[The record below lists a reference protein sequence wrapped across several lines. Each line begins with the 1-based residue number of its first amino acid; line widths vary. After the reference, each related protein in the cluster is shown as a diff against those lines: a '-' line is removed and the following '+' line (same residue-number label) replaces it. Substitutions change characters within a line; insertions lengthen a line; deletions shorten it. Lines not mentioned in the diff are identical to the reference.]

1 MNCDAE
7 AQAKQ
12 GVYNMIN
19 QKENRATAPGLL
31 PCSRLRRA
39 LNDTILALDRC
50 QRKWLAAIGLWAA
63 AAEPARLF
71 RPTCKGP
78 RAS

>member
-1 MNCDAE
+1 MDCDAE

-19 QKENRATAPGLL
+19 QKENWATAPVLL
-31 PCSRLRRA
+31 PRSRLHRV
-39 LNDTILALDRC
+39 LNDTILALDHC

-71 RPTCKGP
+71 RPTCRGP
-78 RAS
+78 